1 MSITLR
7 NRPLL
12 EVEFPTEIVQTEVQL
27 EVLNRLGLLVSLPIL
42 LDELAPQLA
51 AAIDGDPMTTV
62 APR

>member
-1 MSITLR
+1 MSIALR
-7 NRPLL
+7 NRPSL
-12 EVEFPTEIVQTEVQL
+12 EVEFPTEIVDAEGQL